1 MGVLLYRVDDRL
13 IHGQV
18 VVGWGRYLKANM
30 IVVCSDRVADDEL
43 ARTMMEMG
51 APADVKV
58 AVLRMAE
65 AAAEFKNDAYKNRAA
80 IVLFETPADALRL
93 VESDVPIERLNVG
106 GMHFRP
112 GKRQIMEGVS
122 VDEEDCG
129 ALHELAARGV
139 EVYVQMVPQARPV
152 TLVPKLPCDLYDIR
166 TEGAGSMD
174 DAE

>member
-1 MGVLLYRVDDRL
+1 MAVLLYRVDDRL

-18 VVGWGRYLKANM
+18 VVGWGRHLKANS
-30 IVVCSDRVADDEL
+30 ILVCSDRVADDEL

-58 AVLRMAE
+58 EVLRLKE
-65 AAAEFKNDAYKNRAA
+65 AAAGLGNDALHNRSA

-93 VESDVPIERLNVG
+93 VELDVAINKLNVG

-122 VDEEDCG
+122 VDEGDCA
-129 ALHELAARGV
+129 ALYELAARGV
-139 EVYVQMVPQARPV
+139 DVYVQMVPQARPV
-152 TLVPKLPCDLYDIR
+152 SLIPKLPCDF
-166 TEGAGSMD
+166 
-174 DAE
+174 

>member
-18 VVGWGRYLKANM
+18 VVGWGRYLKVNS
-30 IVVCSDRVADDEL
+30 ILVCSDRVAEDEL

-58 AVLRMAE
+58 EVLRLRE
-65 AAAEFKNDAYKNRAA
+65 AAAALGNNAFAKRAA

-93 VESDVPIERLNVG
+93 LELDVAIKKLNVG

-122 VDEEDCG
+122 VDRGDCE
-129 ALHELAARGV
+129 ALYELASRGV
-139 EVYVQMVPQARPV
+139 DIYVQMVPQARPV
-152 TLVPKLPCDLYDIR
+152 SLMPKLPCDI
-166 TEGAGSMD
+166 
-174 DAE
+174 

>member
-1 MGVLLYRVDDRL
+1 MAVLLYRVDDRL

-18 VVGWGRYLKANM
+18 VVGWGRYLKANS
-30 IVVCSDRVADDEL
+30 ILVCSDRVASDEL

-58 AVLRMAE
+58 EVLRLNE
-65 AAAEFKNDAYKNRAA
+65 AVAALGNDSLQKRSA

-93 VESDVPIERLNVG
+93 VELDVPIKKLNVG

-122 VDEEDCG
+122 VDKGDCA
-129 ALHELAARGV
+129 ALYELAARGV
-139 EVYVQMVPQARPV
+139 DIYVQMVPQARPV
-152 TLVPKLPCDLYDIR
+152 SLIPKLPCDI
-166 TEGAGSMD
+166 
-174 DAE
+174 

>member
-1 MGVLLYRVDDRL
+1 MMGVLLYRVDDRL

-18 VVGWGRYLKANM
+18 VVGWGRYLKVNS
-30 IVVCSDRVADDEL
+30 ILVCGDRVADDEL

-58 AVLRMAE
+58 EVLRIAE
-65 AAAEFKNDAYKNRAA
+65 AATLFRNDVLENRAA

-93 VESDVPIERLNVG
+93 VESDVVIKKLNVG

-122 VDEEDCG
+122 VDKEDCA
-129 ALHELAARGV
+129 ALYELAARGV
-139 EVYVQMVPQARPV
+139 EIYVQMVPHARPV
-152 TLVPKLPCDLYDIR
+152 SLIPKLPCDL
-166 TEGAGSMD
+166 
-174 DAE
+174 

>member
-1 MGVLLYRVDDRL
+1 MPVLLYRVDDRL

-18 VVGWGRYLKANM
+18 VVGWGRYLKANS
-30 IVVCSDRVADDEL
+30 ILVCSDRVADDEL

-58 AVLRMAE
+58 EVLRLAE
-65 AAAEFKNDAYKNRAA
+65 AAAALNNDSYGKRSA

-93 VESDVPIERLNVG
+93 VELNVGIKKLNVG

-122 VDEEDCG
+122 VNKADCE
-129 ALHELAARGV
+129 ALYELAARGV
-139 EVYVQMVPQARPV
+139 DIYFQMVPQARPIS
-152 TLVPKLPCDLYDIR
+152 LIPKLPCDI
-166 TEGAGSMD
+166 
-174 DAE
+174 

>member
-18 VVGWGRYLKANM
+18 VVGWGRYLKADA
-30 IVVCSDRVADDEL
+30 IWVCSDRVAEDEF

-58 AVLRMAE
+58 EVLPLAE
-65 AAAEFKNDAYKNRAA
+65 AAPKLGNGEPTSRAA

-93 VESDVPIERLNVG
+93 VEADVTIARLNVG

-122 VDEEDCG
+122 VDEGDC
-129 ALHELAARGV
+129 AAFYELAARGV
-139 EVYVQMVPQARPV
+139 EIYVQIVPQARPIS
-152 TLVPKLPCDLYDIR
+152 LIPKLPCDL
-166 TEGAGSMD
+166 
-174 DAE
+174 

>member
-1 MGVLLYRVDDRL
+1 MPVLLYRIDDRL

-18 VVGWGRYLKANM
+18 VVGWGRYLKANS
-30 IVVCSDRVADDEL
+30 ILVCSDRVAGDEL

-58 AVLRMAE
+58 EVFRLAE
-65 AAAEFKNDAYKNRAA
+65 AAAALGNDSLRKRSA

-93 VESDVPIERLNVG
+93 VELDVAIKKLNVG

-122 VDEEDCG
+122 VNKADCE
-129 ALHELAARGV
+129 ALYGLAARGV
-139 EVYVQMVPQARPV
+139 DIYVQMVPQARPIS
-152 TLVPKLPCDLYDIR
+152 LIPKLPCDI
-166 TEGAGSMD
+166 
-174 DAE
+174 

>member
-1 MGVLLYRVDDRL
+1 MAVLLYRVDDRL

-18 VVGWGRYLKANM
+18 VVGWGRYLKANS
-30 IVVCSDRVADDEL
+30 ILVCSDRVADDEL

-58 AVLRMAE
+58 EVFRLVE
-65 AAAEFKNDAYKNRAA
+65 AAAALGNDALRKRSA

-93 VESDVPIERLNVG
+93 VELDVAIKKLNVG

-122 VDEEDCG
+122 VDRGDCA
-129 ALHELAARGV
+129 ALCELAARGV
-139 EVYVQMVPQARPV
+139 DIYVQMVPQARPV
-152 TLVPKLPCDLYDIR
+152 SLIPKLPCDI
-166 TEGAGSMD
+166 
-174 DAE
+174 